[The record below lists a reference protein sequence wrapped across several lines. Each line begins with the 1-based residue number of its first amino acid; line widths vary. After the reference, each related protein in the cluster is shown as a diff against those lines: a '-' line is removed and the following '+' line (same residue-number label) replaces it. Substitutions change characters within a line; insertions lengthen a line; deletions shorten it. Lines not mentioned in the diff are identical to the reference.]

1 MFKNVCVYGGG
12 QIGGAWAAVFAKA
25 GCNVMV
31 YDLNDAAIANAKE
44 GIEKKLSFFAAPGVD
59 ALTKE
64 QLADALARI
73 QYTTDV
79 KTAVEN
85 AEFIQENGPENAAI
99 KRSIIAEIEKY
110 NTTAIIASSTSGL
123 LISDIAAE
131 AKYPERIVGGHPYNP
146 VHLIPLVELAKG
158 EKTSD
163 ETLQKAK
170 AFYDSVGKVAV
181 ILQKECLGFICNRIQ
196 IALNREAHDLV
207 YRGVASV
214 EDVDKAVVFGP
225 GLRWGL
231 LGPHLVQE
239 MGGGK
244 GGIRHI
250 QTHIGPTTEAWLE
263 DMAKWTKSPEGY
275 VDIAEAGV
283 KEEMSHRQEFE
294 GRDHDGV
301 EEFMSKGLITLLKY
315 HHKL

>member
-25 GCNVMV
+25 GCNVVV
-31 YDLNDAAIANAKE
+31 YDLNDEAIAAGKAE
-44 GIEKKLSFFAAPGVD
+44 IEKKLSFFAAPGVD
-59 ALTKE
+59 ALTQE
-64 QLADALARI
+64 QLKDALARVS
-73 QYTTDV
+73 YTTDV

-85 AEFIQENGPENAAI
+85 AEFIQENGPENIKI
-99 KRSIIAEIEKY
+99 KRSIIAAIEEF
-110 NTTAIIASSTSGL
+110 NSTAIIASSTSGL

-131 AKYPERIVGGHPYNP
+131 AKHPERIVGGHPYNP

-170 AFYDSVGKVAV
+170 EFYESIGKVPV

-196 IALNREAHDLV
+196 MALNREAHDLV

-244 GGIRHI
+244 GGIRGI

-283 KEEMSHRQEFE
+283 AEEMAHRQEFE
-294 GRDHDGV
+294 GRDHDSV
-301 EEFMSKGLITLLKY
+301 EQFMGRGLVTLLKF